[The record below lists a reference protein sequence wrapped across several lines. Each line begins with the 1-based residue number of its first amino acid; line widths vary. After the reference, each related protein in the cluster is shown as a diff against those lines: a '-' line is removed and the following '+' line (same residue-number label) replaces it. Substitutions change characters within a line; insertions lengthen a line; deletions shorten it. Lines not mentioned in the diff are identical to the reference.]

1 MQGAAE
7 HLPVLQCEVVSAL
20 ALGPESI
27 AVDATYGRG
36 GHSAA
41 LLAKMGP
48 RGRLLVMDRDPTAI
62 AHAERHLANDPR
74 VDIAHA
80 RFSQLRRLLEA
91 RGWYGRTHAILFD
104 LGLCSAQLDDPA
116 RGFTFGADGPLDM
129 RMDQSLGQSAAQWL
143 ATAAEADIA
152 RALREY
158 GEEPA
163 ARRIARHIVAA
174 RQNAP
179 LATTRQLAELVIAG
193 GGRGKPGRHPATRTF
208 QAVRIVVNGELAELR
223 DVLPQALA
231 ALAVG
236 GRLAV
241 ISFHS
246 LEDRIVKRFLA
257 AQARGDD
264 YPPDLPVPADRLRP
278 TLKLIGRARKA
289 SEREQADNPRS
300 RSAVLRV
307 AEKITD

>member
-1 MQGAAE
+1 MAE
-7 HLPVLQCEVVSAL
+7 HLPVLQREVVSAL
-20 ALGPESI
+20 ALHPQSL

-41 LLAKMGP
+41 LLAELGP
-48 RGRLLVMDRDPTAI
+48 AGRLLVMDRDASAI
-62 AHAERHLANDPR
+62 AHARQYLAADPR
-74 VDIAHA
+74 VDIALSP
-80 RFSQLRRLLEA
+80 FSELRRLLEM
-91 RGWYGRTHAILFD
+91 RGWYGRAHAILFD

-116 RGFTFGADGPLDM
+116 RGFSFQHDAPLDM
-129 RMDQSLGQSAAQWL
+129 RMDQSLGR
-143 ATAAEADIA
+143 TAAEWLAEASEAEIA

-163 ARRIARHIVAA
+163 AKRIAKRITAF
-174 RQNAP
+174 RQNQP
-179 LATTRQLAELVIAG
+179 LRTTAQLAELVIAG

-208 QAVRIVVNGELAELR
+208 QAVRIVVNGELDELR
-223 DVLPQALA
+223 SVLPQALA

-246 LEDRIVKRFLA
+246 LEDRMVKRFLA
-257 AQARGDD
+257 AQTRGDD
-264 YPPDLPVPADRLRP
+264 YPPDLPVPADWLNPRM
-278 TLKLIGRARKA
+278 KLLGRAQKA
-289 SEREQADNPRS
+289 SERECAQNPRA

-307 AEKITD
+307 AEKIAARGE